1 MARYV
6 SRRDAGDYV
15 ANLWEFRGN
24 SMLGR
29 RVTPDSVTF
38 GYLPREHSDAL
49 AERVLAGAVGYVVYS
64 YGTPIAWRDDAR
76 EEWIIP
82 DVKYSSTTSRH
93 QNIVKGAVR

>member
-15 ANLWEFRGN
+15 ANLWEFRGS
-24 SMLGR
+24 SMYGIRGNKYSGEL
-29 RVTPDSVTF
+29 
-38 GYLPREHSDAL
+38 GYLPSEWRTEFRDAFD
-49 AERVLAGAVGYVVYS
+49 AGSVEYVVVS
-64 YGTPIAWRDDAR
+64 YGTPIAWRVLDGS
-76 EEWIIP
+76 WIIP